1 MSAAAQLLLPIKLPG
16 AVTFQSFVAGE
27 NGEPL
32 ARLRDLASGNAGA
45 RMVYLCGPPGSGKTH
60 LLYATCQAV
69 NDDGRLAAY
78 VPVDSVGVT
87 PDLLDSLE
95 DRALICIDDL
105 DSVAGQRAWENAVV
119 GLYERAGL
127 TGSALIVAGH
137 SVPAASGF
145 SLPDLVSR
153 LSGQFLY
160 RLVPPGDAEIRT
172 ALQLRAAQR
181 GFALSEE
188 VVDYMLRRFPRDGH
202 SLFALLDR
210 LDALSLAERRRVT
223 VPLLRRLENAGRDG
237 AGEPPSRIQ
246 D

>member
-1 MSAAAQLLLPIKLPG
+1 MSTAAQLLLPIKLPG
-16 AVTFQSFVAGE
+16 AATFQSFVAGE
-27 NGEPL
+27 NREL
-32 ARLRDLASGNAGA
+32 VSRLRDLATGNASA
-45 RMVYLCGPPGSGKTH
+45 RMVYLYGPPGSGKTH
-60 LLYATCQAV
+60 LLYATCQAAH
-69 NDDGRLAAY
+69 DDGRLAAY
-78 VPVDSVGVT
+78 VPADSAGVT

-105 DSVAGQRAWENAVV
+105 DSVAGQRAWENEVV
-119 GLYERAGL
+119 GLYERAA
-127 TGSALIVAGH
+127 GSALIVAGH
-137 SVPAASGF
+137 AAPAASGF
-145 SLPDLVSR
+145 SLPDLASR
-153 LSGQFLY
+153 LSAQYLY

-223 VPLLRRLENAGRDG
+223 VALLRRLENAGRDA
-237 AGEPPSRIQ
+237 AGTSPSRAQ
-246 D
+246 